1 MKFFLE
7 SDEIRWP
14 IVSLDH
20 LDQIRV
26 NAQHADMTIHLSS
39 GTLNLL
45 NARIVDETGVAYS
58 EEEFLRKWRDVNG
71 EEQSDG
77 DR

>member
-7 SDEIRWP
+7 SNEIRWP

-26 NAQHADMTIHLSS
+26 NAQYADMVIHLSS
-39 GTLNLL
+39 GALNLF

-71 EEQSDG
+71 EEAESG
-77 DR
+77 D